1 MPRPWHRLWTLHLW
15 GGFPS
20 PTAWV
25 LSSPREP
32 GINRMTAEVD
42 LVPFMGKSSR
52 VEAVDVGSREMF
64 EAMNKAIAFHAMR
77 PVVDRLFGFSELR
90 EALNYLKEARHFGKT
105 CLRA

>member
-1 MPRPWHRLWTLHLW
+1 MGIVVAAGT
-15 GGFPS
+15 
-20 PTAWV
+20 
-25 LSSPREP
+25 
-32 GINRMTAEVD
+32 GINGMTAEVD

-77 PVVDRLFGFSELR
+77 PVVDRVFGFSER
-90 EALNYLKEARHFGKT
+90 EALNYLKEARRFGKA